1 MTSSGKVRIY
11 ELSRDLGLDNK
22 DVLDA
27 AEKLS
32 IAAKSHS
39 SSISDDEAARI
50 RGLLQVGNGSR
61 AVASSPTTPASAPGS
76 GPAKAILAVQK
87 AAAAA
92 PERPASPAV
101 AVIAKPSA
109 PAKPMPARPGAPVA
123 TKPIASTKPVLPNK
137 PLAPAQPAIAKSTSV
152 ASQPSAPVVV
162 KPTAPVVKPSAP
174 VVKPSA
180 PVVKPSAP
188 VVKSS
193 APVAKPSA
201 PVAKPSAP
209 VAKSSAPQIVASET
223 GDQPRAVSG
232 LASAA
237 VSKPTAPPLRPIPA
251 PPGAATTTPAVPRP
265 SGPPSRPATPVVI
278 KPASTGAGAPRTV
291 PAPGRPA
298 IPVKS
303 SQPPARPTSARPST
317 PAPARPAAPTPTRPP
332 APGPRASDAPARP
345 AVPAKPPVVIA
356 SKPARPAPPAPAR
369 KPEGPGRA
377 GVSPAGRP
385 QLVGRPISGA
395 GSGGG
400 AGGGAG
406 PAIGSASASGTAG
419 GRPASPSGRPTLSQ
433 RPGGAP
439 PVVRPGQQTGRP
451 GPTPLELVG
460 KPIRR
465 DSNVGVGRPAAPTR
479 PGMPTG
485 MRKPVA
491 PGELMQLQ
499 KPTGRPTA
507 PPPRRPGER
516 PAAAE
521 GAATSPTPELVRPTA
536 TPPAVPRRPGFR
548 PPVAAPGAPG
558 RPRRPDWDDT
568 AKLEALRS
576 RTPQKQRTKVHIIGE
591 NDDALTAE
599 TGGYA
604 GEQEAMVLSASLA
617 RPSKP
622 RGLAAAA
629 AKPTVA
635 VRKRKKETTRQRQR
649 RRAMELRASREAK
662 AQRPEMLIVP
672 EGNLT
677 VQELA
682 DKLGVES
689 SEIIKSLFF
698 KGIIATVTQTLDM
711 STIETVSDEFGVP
724 VLEDDVQA
732 AARKTVEM
740 IEESDLQHLI
750 RRPPVVTVMGHVDHG
765 KTSLLD
771 AIRKTRVA
779 AGEAGGITQHIGA
792 YQVELE
798 VGGEL
803 RKITFLDTP
812 GHEAFTAM
820 RARGTKVTDVAVLVV
835 AADDGVRPQT
845 LEAISHAR
853 AAEVPIVV
861 AINKIDKV
869 GASPE
874 RVKQELSGQQLVAED
889 WGGNTVMVPV
899 SAIKGE
905 NIDTLLEMILLVS
918 EVEDLQAN
926 PDRLAKGTVIEA
938 HLDKAKG
945 PVATLLIQNGTLRT
959 GDVVAAGPVLGKVR
973 AMVDDTGGR
982 VKAAGPSY
990 AVEALGFSEVPTAGD
1005 EFEVYPDEKSARAV
1019 VGDRASE
1026 ARATRLAQQMAS
1038 RRVSL
1043 ASMSSKVSDGD
1054 LKELNLILKADVQGS
1069 VEAILGALEQ
1079 LPQKEVQV
1087 RVLLSAPGEITETDV
1102 DLAAASGAVIVGFNT
1117 SMAPGARRSADATGV
1132 DVRDYDVIYKLLEDI
1147 QMAME
1152 GLLEPELVEE
1162 GLGEAEVRA
1171 VFMIGRNAVAG
1182 CYVTNGKL
1190 QRNCKVRV
1198 HRGKEVVFQGDL
1210 DSLRRSKDDV
1220 KEVATGFECG
1230 IGCDRFNAWREGD
1243 RVEAFKLVTQRRT
1256 LSL

>member
-11 ELSRDLGLDNK
+11 ELSKDLGLDNK

-39 SSISDDEAARI
+39 SSISDDEATRI
-50 RGLLQVGNGSR
+50 RSLIGVNVGGQAPAR
-61 AVASSPTTPASAPGS
+61 PEPPAPTPPS
-76 GPAKAILAVQK
+76 KAILAVRK
-87 AAAAA
+87 AASEPVSAPRATAPVAA
-92 PERPASPAV
+92 P
-101 AVIAKPSA
+101 PSA
-109 PAKPMPARPGAPVA
+109 PSPPAGRPAAGRPPAQPRPEAPPARPRAAGTP
-123 TKPIASTKPVLPNK
+123 
-137 PLAPAQPAIAKSTSV
+137 APAPA
-152 ASQPSAPVVV
+152 
-162 KPTAPVVKPSAP
+162 
-174 VVKPSA
+174 
-180 PVVKPSAP
+180 
-188 VVKSS
+188 
-193 APVAKPSA
+193 
-201 PVAKPSAP
+201 
-209 VAKSSAPQIVASET
+209 
-223 GDQPRAVSG
+223 R
-232 LASAA
+232 
-237 VSKPTAPPLRPIPA
+237 
-251 PPGAATTTPAVPRP
+251 PRP
-265 SGPPSRPATPVVI
+265 AEVGKPAGRPQTIVG
-278 KPASTGAGAPRTV
+278 KPASTGGPSGGAA
-291 PAPGRPA
+291 PAKPA
-298 IPVKS
+298 TS
-303 SQPPARPTSARPST
+303 SGPPARPVV
-317 PAPARPAAPTPTRPP
+317 PP
-332 APGPRASDAPARP
+332 
-345 AVPAKPPVVIA
+345 
-356 SKPARPAPPAPAR
+356 PARPAPVAPPA
-369 KPEGPGRA
+369 KPMAAPKPTGPVQVDRTPPPPVRAGAPQRPTAPGRPGQA
-377 GVSPAGRP
+377 GRPPSTRP
-385 QLVGRPISGA
+385 QLVGRPQPGQ
-395 GSGGG
+395 GG
-400 AGGGAG
+400 AT
-406 PAIGSASASGTAG
+406 SS
-419 GRPASPSGRPTLSQ
+419 RPAPPSARPQ
-433 RPGGAP
+433 RPGTPAP
-439 PVVRPGQQTGRP
+439 IRPGQAGSRSGNAPGRP

-465 DSNVGVGRPAAPTR
+465 DAAGPGTTTAGRPAAAGR
-479 PGMPTG
+479 PGIPAG
-485 MRKPVA
+485 MRKPMA

-507 PPPRRPGER
+507 PPPRRPDRGESGGE
-516 PAAAE
+516 AGSGTE
-521 GAATSPTPELVRPTA
+521 VTRPTA
-536 TPPAVPRRPGFR
+536 TPPAAPRRPGFR
-548 PPVAAPGAPG
+548 QPAPAGVRAPGA
-558 RPRRPDWDDT
+558 RRPDWDDS

-576 RTPQKQRTKVHIIGE
+576 RTPQKQRQKVHIIGE

-604 GEQEAMVLSASLA
+604 GEQEALVLQASLA
-617 RPSKP
+617 RPAKP
-622 RGLAAAA
+622 RSVHGAT

-682 DKLGVES
+682 DRLGVES

-698 KGIIATVTQTLDM
+698 KGIIATVTQTLDLQA
-711 STIETVSDEFGVP
+711 IETVSEEFGVP
-724 VLEDDVQA
+724 VLEDDVEA
-732 AARKTVEM
+732 AAKKTVEM
-740 IEESDLQHLI
+740 IEDSDLAHLI

-792 YQVELE
+792 YQVD
-798 VGGEL
+798 VAHGDGH

-861 AINKIDKV
+861 AINKIDKE
-869 GASPE
+869 GAQPD
-874 RVKQELSGQQLVAED
+874 RVKQELSGLDLVAED
-889 WGGNTVMVPV
+889 WGGNVVMVPV

-905 NIDTLLEMILLVS
+905 NIDKLLEMILLVT

-926 PDRLAKGTVIEA
+926 PDRMARGTVIEA

-945 PVATLLIQNGTLRT
+945 PVATLLIQNGTLKA
-959 GDVVAAGPVLGKVR
+959 GDVLAAGPVLGKVR
-973 AMVDDTGGR
+973 AMVDDTGKR
-982 VKAAGPSY
+982 VKQAGPSS

-1005 EFEVYPDEKSARAV
+1005 EFEVYTDEKSARAV
-1019 VGDRASE
+1019 VGDRANE

-1043 ASMSSKVSDGD
+1043 ASISGQANEGE

-1069 VEAILGALEQ
+1069 VEAILGSLEQ
-1079 LPQKEVQV
+1079 LPQEEVQV

-1117 SMAPGARRSADATGV
+1117 SMASGAKRAADATGV
-1132 DVRDYDVIYKLLEDI
+1132 DVREYDVIYKLLEDI

-1152 GLLEPELVEE
+1152 GLLEPEMVEE
-1162 GLGEAEVRA
+1162 SLGEAEVRA
-1171 VFMIGRNAVAG
+1171 VFTIGKSAVAG
-1182 CYVTNGKL
+1182 CYVTSGKL
-1190 QRNCKVRV
+1190 QRNCRIRV
-1198 HRGKEVVFQGDL
+1198 YRGKELVYEGDL
-1210 DSLRRSKDDV
+1210 DSLRRNKDDV

-1230 IGCDRFNAWREGD
+1230 IGCDRFTGWQEQD

-1256 LSL
+1256 LST

>member
-11 ELSRDLGLDNK
+11 ELSKDLGLDNK

-39 SSISDDEAARI
+39 SSISDGEAAKI
-50 RGLLQVGNGSR
+50 RSLLKQGSK
-61 AVASSPTTPASAPGS
+61 PAPAAPAKPAPG
-76 GPAKAILAVQK
+76 KAILSVRKADSPSAKPAQPAGDAASPSRPAAPRQPAPPAKPVVQQKPVVVKPGVQK
-87 AAAAA
+87 PTSPKQPVAREPQAKPAAA
-92 PERPASPAV
+92 PTPRPQVVKPAV
-101 AVIAKPSA
+101 SAPPARPSA
-109 PAKPMPARPGAPVA
+109 PASKPVSNTRPATPSPRPAVPSPRPVQNQSGAPSAGRPAAPAPVKRTTAPPQRPVAKPELVGRPQPARGANPPGNAQGNPPMRPPAQRPGVSPRPVAAGSQNQRPATPARPGAPQRP
-123 TKPIASTKPVLPNK
+123 T
-137 PLAPAQPAIAKSTSV
+137 PA
-152 ASQPSAPVVV
+152 
-162 KPTAPVVKPSAP
+162 
-174 VVKPSA
+174 
-180 PVVKPSAP
+180 
-188 VVKSS
+188 
-193 APVAKPSA
+193 
-201 PVAKPSAP
+201 
-209 VAKSSAPQIVASET
+209 
-223 GDQPRAVSG
+223 RAG
-232 LASAA
+232 G
-237 VSKPTAPPLRPIPA
+237 
-251 PPGAATTTPAVPRP
+251 PGA
-265 SGPPSRPATPVVI
+265 
-278 KPASTGAGAPRTV
+278 
-291 PAPGRPA
+291 
-298 IPVKS
+298 
-303 SQPPARPTSARPST
+303 
-317 PAPARPAAPTPTRPP
+317 
-332 APGPRASDAPARP
+332 
-345 AVPAKPPVVIA
+345 
-356 SKPARPAPPAPAR
+356 
-369 KPEGPGRA
+369 
-377 GVSPAGRP
+377 
-385 QLVGRPISGA
+385 
-395 GSGGG
+395 
-400 AGGGAG
+400 
-406 PAIGSASASGTAG
+406 
-419 GRPASPSGRPTLSQ
+419 
-433 RPGGAP
+433 
-439 PVVRPGQQTGRP
+439 GRP
-451 GPTPLELVG
+451 GPSRPGQPRSGGGLELVG

-465 DSNVGVGRPAAPTR
+465 DGAGPGGRDGGGRPSAPIR
-479 PGMPTG
+479 PGAPGG

-499 KPTGRPTA
+499 KPSGRPGA
-507 PPPRRPGER
+507 PPPRRPDGTPVAPR
-516 PAAAE
+516 
-521 GAATSPTPELVRPTA
+521 GGTDGDSKATPPVARPTA
-536 TPPAVPRRPGFR
+536 QPPSAPRRPGYR
-548 PPVAAPGAPG
+548 PAPGAGGQRRPG
-558 RPRRPDWDDT
+558 RPDWDDS

-576 RTPQKQRTKVHIIGE
+576 RSPQKQRQKVHIIGE

-604 GEQEAMVLSASLA
+604 GEQQAMVLSASLA
-617 RPSKP
+617 RPAKP
-622 RGLAAAA
+622 KAQQKSA
-629 AKPTVA
+629 AKPVA
-635 VRKRKKETTRQRQR
+635 AMRKRKKETTRQRQR
-649 RRAMELRASREAK
+649 RRAMELRAAREAK
-662 AQRPEMLIVP
+662 QVRPEMLIVP
-672 EGNLT
+672 EDNLT

-682 DKLGVES
+682 DMLSVES

-711 STIETVSDEFGVP
+711 PTIETVAEEFGVP
-724 VLEDDVQA
+724 VLQDDVEEA
-732 AARKTVEM
+732 AKKTVEM
-740 IEESDLQHLI
+740 IEEEDLAHLI

-771 AIRKTRVA
+771 AIRKARVA

-792 YQVELE
+792 YQVEIE
-798 VGGEL
+798 HSGEP

-861 AINKIDKV
+861 AINKIDKE
-869 GASPE
+869 GASPD
-874 RVKQELSGQQLVAED
+874 RVKQELSEQNLLAEE
-889 WGGNTVMVPV
+889 WGGDVVMVPV

-905 NIDTLLEMILLVS
+905 NIDKLLEMILLVT

-973 AMVDDTGGR
+973 AMVDDAGHR
-982 VKAAGPSY
+982 LKEAGPSC

-1019 VGDRASE
+1019 VGDRASD

-1043 ASMSSKVSDGD
+1043 AAMSGQASEGE

-1069 VEAILGALEQ
+1069 VEAILGSLEQ
-1079 LPQKEVQV
+1079 LPKDEVQV

-1117 SMAPGARRSADATGV
+1117 SMASGAKRAADATGV

-1152 GLLEPELVEE
+1152 GLLEPEMVEE
-1162 GLGEAEVRA
+1162 PLGEAEVRA
-1171 VFMIGRNAVAG
+1171 VFTIGKSAVAG
-1182 CYVTNGKL
+1182 CYITTGKL

-1198 HRGKEVVFQGDL
+1198 HRGKEIVFAGDL
-1210 DSLRRSKDDV
+1210 DSLRRNKDDV

-1230 IGCDRFNAWREGD
+1230 IGCDRFANWEEGD
-1243 RVEAFKLVTQRRT
+1243 RIEGFKMVTQRRK
-1256 LSL
+1256 LST